1 VPEAEI
7 TIQIV
12 QAIKT
17 AGHADQS
24 PQFVGG
30 KHIFDQ
36 MMFSNQ
42 PSTPGYGF

>member
-30 KHIFDQ
+30 KHIFHQ
-36 MMFSNQ
+36 INPQLPGMVSN
-42 PSTPGYGF
+42 